1 MTPGISDRQVIQELH
16 LLDQQ
21 LEVRHNSQ
29 WQLKNVENQEKLKL
43 PQGRDGQNA
52 KILLHKVDV
61 SSSNQSNEETLGHLV
76 ALVLIIKET
85 GQNQVA
91 ETGKPQKLSVWMV
104 TDDLPEAS

>member
-1 MTPGISDRQVIQELH
+1 MAAKECWKSRKVKAPIGAGWPEC
-16 LLDQQ
+16 
-21 LEVRHNSQ
+21 
-29 WQLKNVENQEKLKL
+29 
-43 PQGRDGQNA
+43 

-61 SSSNQSNEETLGHLV
+61 SSSNQSKEETLGHIV